1 MAGFSTGERRLV
13 LFGKTRSGKSASA
26 NTIMG
31 RILFQS
37 RMSASSVTRGCQ
49 RETTDITVEEDGE
62 EDGRSVPVR
71 RRRRVTVVDTPGLG
85 DTRFSEDQIHT
96 EIARA
101 VILSA
106 PGPHAFLL
114 VVPIGA
120 YTENENQAASQFT
133 RMFGEEAVRHHTVVL
148 FTKGDELELDNTTIE
163 QYLREAPE
171 SLRAL
176 INRCEGRYHVF
187 NNRDRNN
194 STQVRDLLMK
204 VDNMVMQ
211 NNNRFYT
218 NAMYEEAVAALR
230 EEQRLRDQRRVQ
242 APERRTEPR
251 RHRVRARRQPPLL
264 TSGFISPTVLQR
276 VRAVVA
282 AVATGLAVG
291 AALGAAVPL
300 AAAAGAY
307 VGGSVV
313 GFVAP
318 AAAAAAAEAA
328 GVIVAAASGT
338 TALAVGAGVGAFVG
352 GVTGAMVG
360 ADAERPGEAAMETLR
375 EVGGMG
381 VCAVGAAAVVGAGAG
396 ARAALRVTPVET
408 VLNRATAGGSGVL
421 GLLRLAV
428 SVNRSR
434 RFRYTRDGNGAAYD
448 ENDLFQFNIGNQ
460 P

>member
-1 MAGFSTGERRLV
+1 MDGSCTGRLRLV
-13 LFGKTRSGKSASA
+13 LIGSSESGKSASA

-37 RMSASSVTRGCQ
+37 RMSASSVTHSCQ

-62 EDGRSVPVR
+62 EDGGTVTVR

-163 QYLREAPE
+163 EYLRGAPE

-176 INRCEGRYHVF
+176 INRCGGRYHVF

-194 STQVRDLLMK
+194 SAQVRDLLMK

-211 NNNRFYT
+211 NNNRFYI
-218 NAMYEEAVAALR
+218 NAM
-230 EEQRLRDQRRVQ
+230 QCRV
-242 APERRTEPR
+242 P
-251 RHRVRARRQPPLL
+251 
-264 TSGFISPTVLQR
+264 QR
-276 VRAVVA
+276 VKTVVA
-282 AVATGLAVG
+282 AVVTGLAVG
-291 AALGAAVPL
+291 AALAATITFVISAAV
-300 AAAAGAY
+300 
-307 VGGSVV
+307 S
-313 GFVAP
+313 
-318 AAAAAAAEAA
+318 
-328 GVIVAAASGT
+328 T
-338 TALAVGAGVGAFVG
+338 TVRTTTLAVGAGVGAVVG
-352 GVTGAMVG
+352 GVTGARVAAG
-360 ADAERPGEAAMETLR
+360 AESPGEAALETL
-375 EVGGMG
+375 EQVLVLGSL
-381 VCAVGAAAVVGAGAG
+381 VVGT
-396 ARAALRVTPVET
+396 AAD
-408 VLNRATAGGSGVL
+408 VL
-421 GLLRLAV
+421 
-428 SVNRSR
+428 
-434 RFRYTRDGNGAAYD
+434 
-448 ENDLFQFNIGNQ
+448 
-460 P
+460 